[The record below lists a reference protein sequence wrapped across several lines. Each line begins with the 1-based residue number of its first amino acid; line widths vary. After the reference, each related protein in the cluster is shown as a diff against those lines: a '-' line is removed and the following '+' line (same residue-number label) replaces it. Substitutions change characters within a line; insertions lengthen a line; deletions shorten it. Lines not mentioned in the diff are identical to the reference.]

1 MFGMGPT
8 ELIIILAIVL
18 LVFGSKRIGSFG
30 ADLGRAIKGFRKAVK
45 SDSEEDSRSER
56 VIEGEAK
63 EADSKKSSS

>member
-45 SDSEEDSRSER
+45 SDQEDDSRTER
-56 VIEGEAK
+56 VIDGEAK
-63 EADSKKSSS
+63 ETDSKRASS